1 MPLIKG
7 NPLTTTSNYDYTHFC
22 QFLIVLEYSPIGVN
36 HYMAH
41 PVHCKNKNFQ
51 HYFVSKVLKYLS
63 NFLRKKTFLNLIL
76 KIHSEDFFGFLNA
89 ETWYGVTF

>member
-1 MPLIKG
+1 MWIYLIDKMPLIKV
-7 NPLTTTSNYDYTHFC
+7 NPLTTMSNYDYTQFC

-51 HYFVSKVLKYLS
+51 NFFVSKVLKYIS

-76 KIHSEDFFGFLNA
+76 KIIVKIFLA
-89 ETWYGVTF
+89 F